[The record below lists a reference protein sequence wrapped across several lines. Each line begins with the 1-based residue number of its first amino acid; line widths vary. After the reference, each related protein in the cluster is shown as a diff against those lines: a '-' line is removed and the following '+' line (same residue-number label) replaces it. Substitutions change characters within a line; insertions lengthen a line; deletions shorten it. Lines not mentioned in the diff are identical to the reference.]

1 MQENELSLKELKKL
15 NRTDDLEAV
24 QRAVSAHIPQLTASA
39 LAAAIGG
46 TVVLKLQT
54 TEQGKMKY
62 VAVQDTE
69 ELIQAIDW
77 FATYGNKFDQE
88 GFVILQQRPPDSKFW
103 DYLTTRHLGKVPD
116 EAKKEQAGVLNL
128 SVIGKKALLNS
139 QKPVELQSIKS
150 DLPIPSSWQK

>member
-1 MQENELSLKELKKL
+1 MQENELSLTELKKL
-15 NRTDDLEAV
+15 DRADDLQAV

-46 TVVLKLQT
+46 TVVLKLQI

-77 FATYGNKFDQE
+77 FATYGNKFSQE

-116 EAKKEQAGVLNL
+116 EQKKAGEGTLNL
-128 SVIGKKALLNS
+128 AEIARKAIKTM
-139 QKPVELQSIKS
+139 QDDTKPSIEGVTG
-150 DLPIPSSWQK
+150 LIPSSWI